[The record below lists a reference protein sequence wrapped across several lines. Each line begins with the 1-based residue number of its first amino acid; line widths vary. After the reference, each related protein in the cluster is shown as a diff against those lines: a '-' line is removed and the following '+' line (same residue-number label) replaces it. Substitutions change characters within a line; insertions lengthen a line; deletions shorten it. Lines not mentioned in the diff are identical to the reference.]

1 MLEAKFDMN
10 EITKI
15 KVVGV
20 GGGGSNAVDRM
31 ISAGLKG
38 VEFIA
43 INTDG
48 QVLSHSLADQ
58 KLQIGLKLTKGQGAG
73 GNPQIGF
80 QAAEES
86 REELE
91 RVLKGADMVF
101 ITAGMGGGTGTGAA
115 SVVAEV
121 AKDLGALTVAVV
133 TKPFGFEGRKRSAQ
147 ADGGIERLREKVDSL
162 ITIPNER
169 LTKVIDKKTSLLDAF
184 KMVDEILRQGVQGI
198 SELII
203 VPAIINLDFADVQSI
218 MKDSGSAIMGI
229 GYGQGDGRA
238 VQAAKMAISSPLL
251 EMSIEGARGVLL
263 DIAGGPDFTLYE
275 TDEAAA
281 IIAEAV
287 DPDCNII
294 WGARIEDKLK
304 DQVRITVVATGF
316 EQKVKNPYFD
326 KSGKVEFHTEKE
338 RVTMRAEGRP
348 VEQKFGLNVPPFLQK
363 KDQEPETKPQEP
375 TEPSKEE
382 PV

>member
-48 QVLSHSLADQ
+48 QVLAHSLADQ

-121 AKDLGALTVAVV
+121 AKELGALTVAVV

-147 ADGGIERLREKVDSL
+147 ADGGIERLKDKVDSL

-263 DIAGGPDFTLYE
+263 DIAGGQ
-275 TDEAAA
+275 
-281 IIAEAV
+281 
-287 DPDCNII
+287 C
-294 WGARIEDKLK
+294 
-304 DQVRITVVATGF
+304 
-316 EQKVKNPYFD
+316 
-326 KSGKVEFHTEKE
+326 FH
-338 RVTMRAEGRP
+338 GCYH
-348 VEQKFGLNVPPFLQK
+348 L
-363 KDQEPETKPQEP
+363 
-375 TEPSKEE
+375 
-382 PV
+382 